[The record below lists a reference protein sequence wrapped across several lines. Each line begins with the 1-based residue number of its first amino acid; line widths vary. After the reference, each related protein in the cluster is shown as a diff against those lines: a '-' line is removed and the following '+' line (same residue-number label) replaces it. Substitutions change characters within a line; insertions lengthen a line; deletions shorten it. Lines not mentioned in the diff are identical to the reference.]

1 MSVMGSMYTG
11 ISGLDTHSQRMSV
24 LGNNIANVSTVGF
37 KGGTVQF
44 EDLFYSSRSLGA
56 SVGQVGHGSRVS
68 SIYQDF
74 KQGAY
79 ESSGSVT
86 DVAIGGR
93 GFFLVN
99 DPANGSK
106 YYTRAGNFTFNKE
119 GHLVNPQ
126 GLRVQGWDAGDS
138 DVSLT
143 KGAIKDLKLD
153 SFQSEPKETSKVSLS
168 VNLSKD
174 AVDKATVAAGTP
186 AGGKVSGTDMFAL
199 FSTWDATATKP
210 LGDDKYSY
218 QKTLNV
224 FDRAGSAHEITVYF
238 DKARTVKG
246 EDTWEY
252 IVTCDPSEDGRPLS
266 INTTPTPP
274 VNRKTRG
281 LLMTGTISF
290 NSAGAMKDMSAYT
303 FDDGGAGA
311 TAGTANP
318 DLAASWKPAAMDTDG
333 FPIFTANFLNLD
345 TVNDTNDITPAASGS
360 EVPEKIALDFG
371 FGSKN
376 PAGGFSHGT
385 NTIDDVQKDDSLIAG
400 IAGADVNKTKKA
412 ATSYDLASTTH
423 SMEQDGYAAGFLQDV
438 TIDRNGVLSG
448 RYSNGRKEKLFVL
461 GMADF
466 ANQQGLTMQGGNLF
480 TQSSTSGQAIIG
492 TANSGRLGKISSST
506 LELSNVDLAR
516 QMVRLITTQRG
527 YQSNSKVITTSDEM
541 LQEAIKLKR

>member
-37 KGGTVQF
+37 KSGTVQF

-86 DVAIGGR
+86 DVAVGGR
-93 GFFLVN
+93 GFLLVN

-106 YYTRAGNFTFNKE
+106 YFTRAGNFKFDKE
-119 GHLVNPQ
+119 GFLVNPQ
-126 GLRVQGWDAGDS
+126 GLRVQGWAAGDS

-143 KGAIKDLKLD
+143 KGAIGDLKLD
-153 SFQSEPKETSKVSLS
+153 SFQSEPKETTKMSMSL
-168 VNLSKD
+168 NLSKN
-174 AVDKATVAAGTP
+174 AVNKATPATAGTP
-186 AGGKVSGTDMFAL
+186 TNGTDYFAL
-199 FSTWDATATKP
+199 FSSWNGQNTTP

-218 QKTLNV
+218 QKTMNV
-224 FDRAGSAHEITVYF
+224 FDKTGSAHEVTVYF
-238 DKARTVKG
+238 DKAKTVSGK
-246 EDTWEY
+246 DTWEY
-252 IVTCDPSEDGRPLS
+252 IVTCDPSEDGRPAVA
-266 INTTPTPP
+266 TG
-274 VNRKTRG
+274 KKAKG
-281 LLMTGTISF
+281 LLMAGTISF
-290 NSAGAMKDMSAYT
+290 SSTGAMENMSAYT
-303 FDDGGAGA
+303 YDDGGAGA
-311 TAGTANP
+311 TVGTDDP
-318 DLAASWKPAAMDTDG
+318 DAKASWKAAPLSADG
-333 FPIFTANFLNLD
+333 FPMFTANFAKL
-345 TVNDTNDITPAASGS
+345 TGMNDTNDTNAAG
-360 EVPEKIALDFG
+360 ELPEHIALDFG
-371 FGSKN
+371 FGSKKATRVFEN
-376 PAGGFSHGT
+376 ATHTMAAVETTGA
-385 NTIDDVQKDDSLIAG
+385 NLANIATTD
-400 IAGADVNKTKKA
+400 INKTKKA

-438 TIDRNGVLSG
+438 NIDRNGVLSG